1 MWISYRRID
10 GGEVFLGISGGAGY
24 PPPVRFGYM
33 YMKYDSIEI
42 ILDWMMPYLTI
53 PDENE

>member
-1 MWISYRRID
+1 MWISYRGID
-10 GGEVFLGISGGAGY
+10 GGEVFLGISGGAAY

-33 YMKYDSIEI
+33 YMKYDSVEI
-42 ILDWMMPYLTI
+42 ILDWMMPYVTI